1 MKMFESFAQAVYFAP
16 RGKDRIVYL
25 GNDIA
30 QSYLSPT
37 DGLIGLIGDAGAG
50 KSLLIRGMFP
60 GLTLTNDDTG
70 INIRPLPILAEA
82 DEDDFKSHTYHI
94 DARFETAFTQ
104 PWRLAEVIEKALA
117 DDRRVVIE
125 HFELLAKHLELDVE
139 LLIGIGEEV
148 IITRPGV
155 FGPWSEEIA
164 EIVFNTIRYRR
175 MAHTAEDLI
184 TKILWEED
192 LERPTLHSDVKS
204 GFVLQYEEEPDFDIG
219 ELEDKVKRLIAEN
232 IVINAHDEAHIKVGE
247 NIYSC
252 RGPRIHVK
260 RTGEIENFKLIKEF
274 KYDSKTGNYLLAGL
288 VGTERSQFE
297 LSHK

>member
-1 MKMFESFAQAVYFAP
+1 MFESFAQAVYFAP
-16 RGKDRIVYL
+16 RGRDRIMNL
-25 GNDIA
+25 GNSIA
-30 QSYLSPT
+30 QSYLNPA

-70 INIRPLPILAEA
+70 INVRPLPLLEEAEK
-82 DEDDFKSHTYHI
+82 DSFSTHTYHV

-104 PWRLAEVIEKALA
+104 PWQLGEAIEKALA
-117 DDRRVVIE
+117 DERRVVIE
-125 HFELLAKHLELDVE
+125 HFDLLVEHLELDAD
-139 LLIGIGEEV
+139 LLIGIGEEIV
-148 IITRPGV
+148 ITRPGV
-155 FGPWSEEIA
+155 FGPWPKEIA
-164 EIVFNTIRYRR
+164 EIVFNTIDYRR

-192 LERPTLHSDVKS
+192 LEKPTLHSDVKS
-204 GFVLQYEEEPDFDIG
+204 GFVLQYEEKPEFDIG
-219 ELEDKVKRLIAEN
+219 ELEDRVKELIEKD
-232 IVINAHDEAHIKVGE
+232 IVINAHDDDHIKVG
-247 NIYSC
+247 NKVYSC

-260 RTGEIENFKLIKEF
+260 HTGKIENFKLIKEF

>member
-1 MKMFESFAQAVYFAP
+1 MFESFAQAVYFAP
-16 RGKDRIVYL
+16 RGKDRIIYL

-37 DGLIGLIGDAGAG
+37 DSSIGLIGDAGAG

-70 INIRPLPILAEA
+70 INVRPLPILEQAEK
-82 DEDDFKSHTYHI
+82 EEFNSHTYHI

-104 PWRLAEVIEKALA
+104 PWELAKAVEKALA

-125 HFELLAKHLELDVE
+125 HFELLAEHLELAAD
-139 LLIGIGEEV
+139 LLVGIGEEIV
-148 IITRPGV
+148 ITRPGV
-155 FGPWSEEIA
+155 FGPWPEEIA
-164 EIVFNTIRYRR
+164 EIVFETIRYRR

-192 LERPTLHSDVKS
+192 LEKPTLHSDVKS
-204 GFVLQYEEEPDFDIG
+204 GFVLQYEEKPDFDIS
-219 ELEDKVKRLIAEN
+219 ELENKVKELIAED
-232 IVINAHDEAHIKVGE
+232 IVINAHDETHIKVGE
-247 NIYSC
+247 KIYSC

-274 KYDSKTGNYLLAGL
+274 KYDPKTGNYLLAGL